1 MKGNHINEL
10 EVTERATLL
19 VVDDM
24 PENLTLMNS
33 LLKDDY
39 KVKVANGGKKALKI
53 AASDSPPNLI
63 LLDIMMPGMDGYEVC
78 RRLKENEGTK
88 DIPVI
93 FITAKSDTEGE
104 AQGFDL
110 GAVDYITKPF
120 VHQIVLARVR
130 THLQLKRKT
139 DLLEQALKEIKTLR
153 GIVPIC
159 ANCKK
164 IRDDEGYW
172 SQVEVYVQNHTEA
185 KFSHGICPGCAK
197 KLYPEFDL
205 GDGITPKKE

>member
-1 MKGNHINEL
+1 MDEFDF
-10 EVTERATLL
+10 TERATIL

-24 PENLTLMNS
+24 PDNLTLIRS

-39 KVKVANGGKKALKI
+39 TVKVASDGGKALMI
-53 AASDSPPNLI
+53 GASDSPPDLI

-78 RRLKENEGTK
+78 QRLKEDERTK

-93 FITAKSDTEGE
+93 FITAKSDIEGE
-104 AQGFDL
+104 IKGFAL
-110 GAVDYITKPF
+110 GAVDYITQPI
-120 VHQIVLARVR
+120 VHHIVQARVR
-130 THLQLKRKT
+130 THLQLKHKT

-172 SQVEVYVQNHTEA
+172 TQVEVYVQNHSEA
-185 KFSHGICPGCAK
+185 TFSHGICPGCAK

-205 GDGITPKKE
+205 GDGITPERE

>member
-1 MKGNHINEL
+1 MDEL
-10 EVTERATLL
+10 EFTERATIL
-19 VVDDM
+19 VVDDI
-24 PENLTLMNS
+24 PDNLTLMSS

-39 KVKVANGGKKALKI
+39 KVKVASDGGKAQMI
-53 AASDSPPNLI
+53 AASDSPPDLI

-78 RRLKENEGTK
+78 RRLKGDERTK

-93 FITAKSDTEGE
+93 FITAKSDAEGE
-104 AQGFDL
+104 AKGFAL
-110 GAVDYITKPF
+110 GAVDYITQP
-120 VHQIVLARVR
+120 IVNHILQARVR

-172 SQVEVYVQNHTEA
+172 TQVEVYVQNHSEA
-185 KFSHGICPGCAK
+185 TFSHSICPGCAK
-197 KLYPEFDL
+197 KLYPDFYT
-205 GDGITPKKE
+205 GDGITPEKE

>member
-1 MKGNHINEL
+1 MNEL
-10 EVTERATLL
+10 DVTERATLL

-24 PENLTLMNS
+24 PETLTLMS
-33 LLKDDY
+33 GLLKDDY
-39 KVKVANGGKKALKI
+39 KVKIANDGEKALKI

-93 FITAKSDTEGE
+93 FITSKSDTEGE
-104 AQGFDL
+104 AKGFDL

-130 THLQLKRKT
+130 THLQLKHKT

-164 IRDDEGYW
+164 IRDDQGYW

-205 GDGITPKKE
+205 GDGITAKEE

>member
-1 MKGNHINEL
+1 MKGNHMNEFNL
-10 EVTERATLL
+10 TERATLL

-24 PENLTLMNS
+24 PEDLALMSS
-33 LLKDDY
+33 LLMDDY
-39 KVKVANGGKKALKI
+39 KVKVANGGEKALKI
-53 AASDSPPNLI
+53 AVSDSPPDLI

-78 RRLKENEGTK
+78 RRLKENKETK
-88 DIPVI
+88 EIPVI
-93 FITAKSDTEGE
+93 FITAKSDIEGE

-185 KFSHGICPGCAK
+185 KFSHGICPACAK